1 MKLII
6 AVIAPENLE
15 AVEAALHEREACL
28 MSVSQVLGGGKEP
41 GCTTVYRGAEF
52 HVRRPKLRLEITV
65 DDWLVDAAVEAVVR
79 AGFTGNSGQSRDC
92 KVCVMSLDDYA
103 PSAITKEERW
113 SSQHD
118 MEDPW

>member
-15 AVEAALHEREACL
+15 AVETALHKREARL
-28 MSVSQVLGGGKEP
+28 MSVSQVLGGGQEP
-41 GCTTVYRGAEF
+41 GCTTFYRGAEF

-79 AGFTGNSGQSRDC
+79 AGSIGNSGRSRDS
-92 KVCVMSLDDYA
+92 KVCVMSLDDSVT
-103 PSAITKEERW
+103 SAITKEDRW
-113 SSQHD
+113 SLEHE
-118 MEDPW
+118 MGNPW